1 MVLCQKVVI
10 FTIRHP
16 GPIQIEIDLPEPG
29 PSEYIA
35 RYLNHAYCSLIP
47 ESGWM
52 PRVIIRNFGCEVHL
66 ELLDRVW
73 LLPSLASPK
82 GPTK

>member
-1 MVLCQKVVI
+1 MILCQKVVI
-10 FTIRHP
+10 FTIRDP
-16 GPIQIEIDLPEPG
+16 RPIQIEIDLPEPV
-29 PSEYIA
+29 PSEYVA
-35 RYLNHAYCSLIP
+35 GYLKHAYCDLIP

-52 PRVIIRNFGCEVHL
+52 PRVIIRNFGCKVHL